1 MNRVEDVERKIV
13 SLWEDIAETRGFDR
27 VLGRV
32 ICTLLIEGRPLS
44 QREIAEKTGYS
55 VPTISKTLKV
65 LVSLGSGRKMKKLG
79 KRVTLYYV
87 DMHPL
92 EILSGALMK
101 WILTAK
107 TMEQRASEILQELVK
122 IKDEDPERSEKL
134 MKMLMR
140 FTASI
145 PKMIEIM
152 ENAIGDMQRLGDSDH
167 ESA

>member
-13 SLWEDIAETRGFDR
+13 SLWEDIAEDRGFDR
-27 VLGRV
+27 VVGRV

-44 QREIAEKTGYS
+44 QQEIAKKTGYS
-55 VPTISKTLKV
+55 IPTISKTLKV
-65 LVSLGSGRKMKKLG
+65 LVSLGSGRKTKEPG

-87 DMHPL
+87 EMHPL

-107 TMEQRASEILQELVK
+107 NMERRISKICQELEK
-122 IKDEDPERSEKL
+122 IKAENPERTEKL
-134 MKMLMR
+134 MKMLTK

-152 ENAIGDMQRLGDSDH
+152 EKAIEDMQELR
-167 ESA
+167 